1 MGSFSDD
8 VETLRVWRENNDRK
22 SREIVKIWLAT
33 VEENL
38 DSLGKDK
45 FVVIEQV
52 CIAALDC
59 NELRVAE
66 KCIDLLYKAFPN
78 SSRVKRLQ
86 SMFCE
91 AEERYDEAL
100 VILDGLIKEDPT
112 NSAAK
117 KRKIAIL
124 KSQGKISEAVKELT
138 DYLKTF
144 MADTEAW
151 QELSEIYI
159 SENDFNKAAF
169 CVEELI
175 LHNPHNHLLH
185 QRYADIKYTQGGQ
198 ENIEIAKNYYCQALK
213 LNPNNIRALY
223 GLYLTGTHSSVS
235 KLPQKKKEASKLAD
249 WSIKEIEK
257 KYAPIPTIPDL
268 NDRLA
273 ALDI

>member
-1 MGSFSDD
+1 M
-8 VETLRVWRENNDRK
+8 RVWRENNDRK

-38 DSLGKDK
+38 DSLGKDSMYFINRLTSNLK
-45 FVVIEQV
+45 VKFSEFVVIEQV

-78 SSRVKRLQ
+78 SCRVKRLQ
-86 SMFCE
+86 SMFYE

-138 DYLKTF
+138 DYLKTY
-144 MADTEAW
+144 
-151 QELSEIYI
+151 LIYC
-159 SENDFNKAAF
+159 F
-169 CVEELI
+169 
-175 LHNPHNHLLH
+175 
-185 QRYADIKYTQGGQ
+185 
-198 ENIEIAKNYYCQALK
+198 
-213 LNPNNIRALY
+213 
-223 GLYLTGTHSSVS
+223 
-235 KLPQKKKEASKLAD
+235 
-249 WSIKEIEK
+249 
-257 KYAPIPTIPDL
+257 PI
-268 NDRLA
+268 
-273 ALDI
+273 